1 LELSPSAYA
10 NQIRIE
16 LEYLLDPVPMTKEDG
31 NGKSSDLKLYDRIN
45 IFTKNELVSGK
56 PLMALI
62 AADEVMLEYR
72 Q

>member
-1 LELSPSAYA
+1 
-10 NQIRIE
+10 
-16 LEYLLDPVPMTKEDG
+16 MTKEDG